1 MYRIIIIIIIIIVL
15 FIFYNIKITTI
26 CEKDR
31 LFADELHTF
40 YKNTC
45 SPNYASYSEILDKHE
60 NKSIKLARISTFE
73 KFRDNKLLNINYI
86 IQEF

>member
-1 MYRIIIIIIIIIVL
+1 MYRIIIVIIIIVVL
-15 FIFYNIKITTI
+15 FILCNIRISTI

-31 LFADELHTF
+31 LFAEELHNF
-40 YKNTC
+40 YKTTC
-45 SPNYASYSEILDKHE
+45 SPNYTSYSEILDKHE
-60 NKSIKLARISTFE
+60 NKSIKLARVSTFE